1 MKIICIDNYNRD
13 DKSDRLV
20 CENINEPEGHIAVN
34 ALNDNRAF
42 NDWYRLVEDDYQ
54 LYTFEGYWLWK
65 TQSYTSLKDS

>member
-20 CENINEPEGHIAVN
+20 CENINEPEGRIAVN

-42 NDWYRLVEDDYQ
+42 FDDWYRLVEDDYQ
-54 LYTFEGYWLWK
+54 LYTFEGY
-65 TQSYTSLKDS
+65 